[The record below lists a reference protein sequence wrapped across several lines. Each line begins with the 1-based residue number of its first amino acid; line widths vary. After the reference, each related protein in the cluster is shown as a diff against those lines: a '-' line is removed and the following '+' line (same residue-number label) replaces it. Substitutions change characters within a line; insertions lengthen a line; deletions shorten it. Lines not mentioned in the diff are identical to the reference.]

1 MKQIADWFEKLGIS
15 EYTERCAENR
25 IDLSVHLE
33 ELDVALG
40 HRLRILRAIR
50 EPSATV
56 AVAQPAASATR
67 VVHDTSVAAWQIAR
81 RERCREVRRTA
92 GIIQLT
98 RRNGRPA
105 PI

>member
-67 VVHDTSVAAWQIAR
+67 VVHDTSVAAWQMRGASAVESWFEAR
-81 RERCREVRRTA
+81 ITYVA
-92 GIIQLT
+92 QQGSFS
-98 RRNGRPA
+98 
-105 PI
+105 

>member
-56 AVAQPAASATR
+56 AVAQPAAA
-67 VVHDTSVAAWQIAR
+67 D
-81 RERCREVRRTA
+81 
-92 GIIQLT
+92 
-98 RRNGRPA
+98 A
-105 PI
+105 PVLRDSEHRQWTVMFGDLVS

>member
-1 MKQIADWFEKLGIS
+1 MKQIADWFKKLGIS
-15 EYTERCAENR
+15 EHTERCAENR

-67 VVHDTSVAAWQIAR
+67 FVHVLRCGVANAR
-81 RERCREVRRTA
+81 HERCRELV
-92 GIIQLT
+92 
-98 RRNGRPA
+98 
-105 PI
+105 